1 MYARSKS
8 RRDLSLSRGGPDVK
22 GKNLVAIFVIL
33 LFALALSAAGCGGEE
48 EAPEEAAPAEDVSFD
63 LKVGNLVPFTGDL
76 SSFGEP
82 IDEAARIAA
91 EVANEAAD
99 EAGIDASVE
108 IVASEDTQ
116 TDATAA
122 VEGATKLVQTDQVQV
137 LMGALASTNT
147 IPVAESVTVPNEVLQ
162 ISPASTSPA
171 ITDLDDDAFV
181 WRTPPSDAKQ
191 GEVMAQ
197 AIADEIGADATVNV
211 GTRNDAYGTAL
222 AGVFETSWKE
232 GGGTIGES
240 VQWNPDA
247 ATFDTEAQQL
257 TRGNPDAW
265 VVIDFP
271 ETFAKV
277 GPALVRTGRWDP
289 TKTFATDGLRDSS
302 LPKDVGEQA
311 TEGMRG
317 TAPVPPEGAE
327 AAEAFATVFEQRAK
341 AGVERQT
348 FDAHAFDAVILA
360 FLAATAADS
369 SDPADMKE
377 QMQAVSGPP
386 GDPFTF
392 EQLADAITALANGED
407 IDYQGAS
414 GPIDWDENGDPT
426 AATYELWQFEN
437 GDITSLTTFEVGG
450 EET

>member
-1 MYARSKS
+1 MRGKTLLAVLVTL
-8 RRDLSLSRGGPDVK
+8 LSA
-22 GKNLVAIFVIL
+22 LV
-33 LFALALSAAGCGGEE
+33 LAAAGCGGDDD
-48 EAPEEAAPAEDVSFD
+48 EAAPAEEAPAEVSFD
-63 LKVGNLVPFTGDL
+63 LRVGNLVPFTGDL

-82 IDEAARIAA
+82 IDQAARIAA
-91 EVANEAAD
+91 EVANEAAE

-108 IVASEDTQ
+108 IVASEDDQ

-137 LMGALASTNT
+137 VMGALASTNT
-147 IPVAESVTVPNEVLQ
+147 IPVAESVTIPNRVLQ

-171 ITDLDDDAFV
+171 ISNLSDDGFV

-197 AIADEIGADATVNV
+197 AIAEEIGADATVNV

-222 AGVFETSWKE
+222 AGVFEAAWKD
-232 GGGTIGES
+232 GGGTIGQS

-289 TKTFATDGLRDSS
+289 SKTFATDGLRDSS
-302 LPKDVGEQA
+302 LPQDVGRQA
-311 TEGMRG
+311 TAGMRG

-327 AAEAFATVFEQRAK
+327 AAQAFGAIFDERAK

-360 FLAATAADS
+360 FLAAAAANS
-369 SDPADMKE
+369 SDPADVKE
-377 QMQAVSGPP
+377 ELQAVSGPP
-386 GDPFTF
+386 GDPYTF
-392 EQLADAITALANGED
+392 EQLADALTALADGED

-414 GPIDWDENGDPT
+414 GPIDWDANGDPT
-426 AATYELWQFEN
+426 AATYELWRFES
-437 GDITSLTTFEVGG
+437 GKIESLRTFEVGG
-450 EET
+450 EAE

>member
-1 MYARSKS
+1 
-8 RRDLSLSRGGPDVK
+8 
-22 GKNLVAIFVIL
+22 L
-33 LFALALSAAGCGGEE
+33 LAALALAVGGCGGDDD
-48 EAPEEAAPAEDVSFD
+48 EAAGEAVPADEEISFN
-63 LKVGNLVPFTGDL
+63 LQIGNLVPFTGDL
-76 SSFGEP
+76 SPFGEP
-82 IDEAARIAA
+82 IDQAARIAA
-91 EVANEAAD
+91 QVANEAAV
-99 EAGIDASVE
+99 EAGIGASVE
-108 IVASEDTQ
+108 IVASEDDQ

-122 VEGATKLVQTDQVQV
+122 VEGATKLVQTDQVDV

-147 IPVAESVTVPNEVLQ
+147 IPVAESVTVPNDVLQ

-171 ITDLDDDAFV
+171 ITDLEDDGLV

-191 GEVMAQ
+191 GVVMAQ
-197 AIADEIGADATVNV
+197 AIAEEIGADATVNV
-211 GTRNDAYGTAL
+211 GARNDAYGTAL
-222 AGVFETSWKE
+222 AGVFEASWAE
-232 GGGTIGES
+232 GGGTIGQS

-257 TRGNPDAW
+257 ARGNPDAW

-271 ETFAKV
+271 ETFAKL
-277 GPALVRTGRWDP
+277 GPALARTRNWDP
-289 TKTFATDGLRDSS
+289 SKTFATDGLRDSS
-302 LPKDVGEQA
+302 LPKEVGRQA

-327 AAEAFATVFEQRAK
+327 AAEAFARVFEERAK

-360 FLAATAADS
+360 FLAAAAANS
-369 SDPADMKE
+369 ADPADVKQE
-377 QMQAVSGPP
+377 LQAVSGPP

-392 EQLADAITALANGED
+392 EQLADAITALSNGED

-426 AATYELWQFEN
+426 SATYELWRFEN
-437 GDITSLTTFEVGG
+437 GEIESLRTFEVGG
-450 EET
+450 EAE

>member
-1 MYARSKS
+1 
-8 RRDLSLSRGGPDVK
+8 
-22 GKNLVAIFVIL
+22 
-33 LFALALSAAGCGGEE
+33 
-48 EAPEEAAPAEDVSFD
+48 
-63 LKVGNLVPFTGDL
+63 
-76 SSFGEP
+76 
-82 IDEAARIAA
+82 
-91 EVANEAAD
+91 
-99 EAGIDASVE
+99 VE

-122 VEGATKLVQTDQVQV
+122 VEGATKLVQTDQVGV
-137 LMGALASTNT
+137 VMGALASTNT
-147 IPVAESVTVPNEVLQ
+147 IPVAESVTIPNRVLQ

-171 ITDLDDDAFV
+171 ISDLSDDGFV

-222 AGVFETSWKE
+222 AGVFEAAWKD
-232 GGGTIGES
+232 GGGTIGQS
-240 VQWNPDA
+240 VKWNPDA

-277 GPALVRTGRWDP
+277 GPALVRTGSWDP
-289 TKTFATDGLRDSS
+289 SKTFATDGLRDSS
-302 LPKDVGEQA
+302 LPQDVGRQA
-311 TEGMRG
+311 TAGMRG
-317 TAPVPPEGAE
+317 TAPVPPEGAQ
-327 AAEAFATVFEQRAK
+327 AAQAFGTIFDERAK

-360 FLAATAADS
+360 FLAAAAANS
-369 SDPADMKE
+369 SDPAGVQE
-377 QMQAVSGPP
+377 ELQPVSGPP
-386 GDPFTF
+386 GDPYTF
-392 EQLADAITALANGED
+392 EQLADALTALANGED

-414 GPIDWDENGDPT
+414 GPIDWDANGDPT
-426 AATYELWQFEN
+426 AATYELWRFES
-437 GDITSLTTFEVGG
+437 GKIESLRTFEVGG
-450 EET
+450 ESE

>member
-1 MYARSKS
+1 
-8 RRDLSLSRGGPDVK
+8 VK
-22 GKNLVAIFVIL
+22 GKNLVAVFVIL
-33 LFALALSAAGCGGEE
+33 LVALALSAAGCGGDEE
-48 EAPEEAAPAEDVSFD
+48 EAPEGAAPEAPAEEISFE
-63 LKVGNLVPFTGDL
+63 LRVGNLVPFTGDL
-76 SSFGEP
+76 SPFGEP

-91 EVANEAAD
+91 EVANEAAE

-137 LMGALASTNT
+137 VMGALASTNT
-147 IPVAESVTVPNEVLQ
+147 IPVAESVTVPNEVIQ

-171 ITDLDDDAFV
+171 ITDLEDDAFV

-197 AIADEIGADATVNV
+197 AIADEIGAEATVNV
-211 GTRNDAYGTAL
+211 GARNDAYGTAL
-222 AGVFETSWKE
+222 AGVFGTSWQE
-232 GGGTIGES
+232 GGGTIGQS

-271 ETFAKV
+271 ETFAKL
-277 GPALVRTGRWDP
+277 GPALVRTGAWDP

-302 LPKDVGEQA
+302 LPGDVGEQA
-311 TEGMRG
+311 TGGMRG
-317 TAPVPPEGAE
+317 TAPVPPEGSE
-327 AAEAFATVFEQRAK
+327 AAQAFATIFEQRARE
-341 AGVERQT
+341 GVERQT
-348 FDAHAFDAVILA
+348 FDAHAFDAVVLA
-360 FLAATAADS
+360 FLAAAAANS
-369 SDPADMKE
+369 SDPADVKE
-377 QMQAVSGPP
+377 QLQAVSGPP
-386 GDPFTF
+386 GEAFTF
-392 EQLADAITALANGED
+392 EQLGEALTALANGED

-414 GPIDWDENGDPT
+414 GPIDWDDNGDPT

-437 GDITSLTTFEVGG
+437 GEIASLRTFEVGG
-450 EET
+450 EA

>member
-1 MYARSKS
+1 MA
-8 RRDLSLSRGGPDVK
+8 
-22 GKNLVAIFVIL
+22 L
-33 LFALALSAAGCGGEE
+33 LAALALLAPGCGGEDDE
-48 EAPEEAAPAEDVSFD
+48 GPADQAEDVSFD
-63 LKVGNLVPFTGDL
+63 LTVGNLVPFTGDL

-82 IDEAARIAA
+82 IDQSARIAA

-99 EAGIDASVE
+99 EAEIDASIE
-108 IVASEDTQ
+108 IAASEDTQ

-122 VEGATKLVQTDQVQV
+122 VEGATKLVQSDNVDV
-137 LMGALASTNT
+137 VMGALASTNT
-147 IPVAESVTVPNEVLQ
+147 IPVAESVTVPNAILQ

-171 ITDLDDDAFV
+171 ITNLNDNGFV

-222 AGVFETSWKE
+222 AGVFEASWKE
-232 GGGTIGES
+232 GGGTIGQS
-240 VQWNPDA
+240 VKWNPDA

-289 TKTFATDGLRDSS
+289 AKTFATDGLRDSS
-302 LPKDVGEQA
+302 LPEDVGNRA

-317 TAPVPPEGAE
+317 TAPVPPEGGE
-327 AAEAFATVFEQRAK
+327 AAEAFDTLFQERAK

-360 FLAATAADS
+360 FLAAAAANS

-377 QMQAVSGPP
+377 EMQAVSGPP

-392 EQLADAITALANGED
+392 EQLADALTAVADGED

-414 GPIDWDENGDPT
+414 GPIDWDAGGDPT
-426 AATYELWQFEN
+426 AATYELWRFAN
-437 GDITSLTTFEVGG
+437 GEIDSLRTFEVGG
-450 EET
+450 EEE

>member
-1 MYARSKS
+1 MKKRTVVTV
-8 RRDLSLSRGGPDVK
+8 L
-22 GKNLVAIFVIL
+22 VIL
-33 LFALALSAAGCGGEE
+33 ITALALAAAGCGGEE
-48 EAPEEAAPAEDVSFD
+48 EEVPEAAAPAEAISFD
-63 LKVGNLVPFTGDL
+63 LRVGNLVPFTGDL

-91 EVANEAAD
+91 EVANEAAE

-137 LMGALASTNT
+137 VMGALASTNT
-147 IPVAESVTVPNEVLQ
+147 IPVAESVTVPNEILQ
-162 ISPASTSPA
+162 ISPASTSTA
-171 ITDLDDDAFV
+171 ITDLADDGFV
-181 WRTPPSDAKQ
+181 WRTPPSDAFQ
-191 GEVMAQ
+191 GVVMAQ
-197 AIADEIGADATVNV
+197 AIAEEIGADATVNV

-222 AGVFETSWKE
+222 TGVFERSWRD

-257 TRGNPDAW
+257 ARGNPDAW
-265 VVIDFP
+265 VIIDFP

-277 GPALVRTGRWDP
+277 GPALVRAGNWDP
-289 TKTFATDGLRDSS
+289 AQTFATDGLRDSS
-302 LPKDVGEQA
+302 LPEDVGRQA
-311 TEGMRG
+311 TAGMRG

-327 AAEAFATVFEQRAK
+327 ATEAFGTVFEQRAQ

-348 FDAHAFDAVILA
+348 FDAHAFDAVILG
-360 FLAATAADS
+360 FLAATAANS

-377 QMQAVSGPP
+377 EMQAVSGPP
-386 GDPFTF
+386 GEPFTF
-392 EQLADAITALANGED
+392 EQLADALTALANGED

-426 AATYELWQFEN
+426 AATYELWQFED
-437 GDITSLTTFEVGG
+437 GEITSIRTFDVGG
-450 EET
+450 EEA

>member
-1 MYARSKS
+1 M
-8 RRDLSLSRGGPDVK
+8 K
-22 GKNLVAIFVIL
+22 GRTLVAILVSL
-33 LFALALSAAGCGGEE
+33 VVALALAAAGCGGEDE
-48 EAPEEAAPAEDVSFD
+48 EAPEEAAPTEAPAEEISFD
-63 LKVGNLVPFTGDL
+63 LLVGNLVPFTGDL

-91 EVANEAAD
+91 EVANEAAE

-137 LMGALASTNT
+137 VMGALASTNT

-171 ITDLDDDAFV
+171 ITDLDDDGFV

-197 AIADEIGADATVNV
+197 AIAEEIGADATVNV

-222 AGVFETSWKE
+222 AGVFEASWQE
-232 GGGTIGES
+232 GGGTVGQS

-265 VVIDFP
+265 IIIDFP
-271 ETFAKV
+271 ETFAKL
-277 GPALVRTGRWDP
+277 GPALVRAGGWDP

-302 LPKDVGEQA
+302 LPQDVGEQA

-327 AAEAFATVFEQRAK
+327 AAEAFGTVFEQRAT

-360 FLAATAADS
+360 FLASTAANS
-369 SDPADMKE
+369 SDPADVKE

-392 EQLADAITALANGED
+392 EQLADALTALANGED

-414 GPIDWDENGDPT
+414 GPIDWDESGDPT

-437 GDITSLTTFEVGG
+437 GEIGSLRTFEVGG
-450 EET
+450 EAG

>member
-1 MYARSKS
+1 MKPRTPIA
-8 RRDLSLSRGGPDVK
+8 V
-22 GKNLVAIFVIL
+22 LVAL
-33 LFALALSAAGCGGEE
+33 LAALAVLAAGCGGDDD
-48 EAPEEAAPAEDVSFD
+48 EAGAPAEEPPVEEISVN
-63 LKVGNLVPFTGDL
+63 LEVGNLIPFTGDL
-76 SSFGEP
+76 SPFGEP
-82 IDEAARIAA
+82 IDQAARIAA
-91 EVANEAAD
+91 EVANEAAE
-99 EAGIDASVE
+99 EAGIDASVQ
-108 IVASEDTQ
+108 IVASEDSQ

-147 IPVAESVTVPNEVLQ
+147 IPVAESVTIPNEVLQ

-191 GEVMAQ
+191 GEVMAE
-197 AIADEIGADATVNV
+197 AIAEEIGADATVNV

-222 AGVFETSWKE
+222 AGVFEASWKE
-232 GGGTIGES
+232 GGGTIGQS

-257 TRGNPDAW
+257 TRGSPDAW

-271 ETFAKV
+271 ETFAKI
-277 GPALVRTGRWDP
+277 GPALVRTGQWDP

-302 LPKDVGEQA
+302 LPADVGRQA

-360 FLAATAADS
+360 FLAAAAANS
-369 SDPADMKE
+369 TDPADMKAE
-377 QMQAVSGPP
+377 MQAVSGPP
-386 GDPFTF
+386 GDSYTF
-392 EQLADAITALANGED
+392 EQLADALTALANGED

-426 AATYELWQFEN
+426 AATYELWQFE
-437 GDITSLTTFEVGG
+437 GGEIESLRTFEVGG
-450 EET
+450 TTE

>member
-1 MYARSKS
+1 MHTRSKS
-8 RRDLSLSRGGPDVK
+8 RRDLSLRRGGPDVK
-22 GKNLVAIFVIL
+22 GKNLVAVFVIL

-48 EAPEEAAPAEDVSFD
+48 EAPEEAAPAEEVSFD

-147 IPVAESVTVPNEVLQ
+147 IPAAESVTVPNEVLQ

-197 AIADEIGADATVNV
+197 AIADEIGADATVGV
-211 GTRNDAYGTAL
+211 GSRNDAYGTAL
-222 AGVFETSWKE
+222 ARVFEEAWRA
-232 GGGTIGES
+232 GGGTIAQS
-240 VQWNPDA
+240 VRWNPDA

-257 TRGNPDAW
+257 TRGSPDAW

-302 LPKDVGEQA
+302 LPQDVGRRA
-311 TEGMRG
+311 TAGGRG
-317 TAPVPPEGAE
+317 TPPVPPEGAE

-341 AGVERQT
+341 A
-348 FDAHAFDAVILA
+348 
-360 FLAATAADS
+360 
-369 SDPADMKE
+369 
-377 QMQAVSGPP
+377 
-386 GDPFTF
+386 
-392 EQLADAITALANGED
+392 
-407 IDYQGAS
+407 
-414 GPIDWDENGDPT
+414 
-426 AATYELWQFEN
+426 
-437 GDITSLTTFEVGG
+437 
-450 EET
+450 

>member
-1 MYARSKS
+1 M
-8 RRDLSLSRGGPDVK
+8 K
-22 GKNLVAIFVIL
+22 GKTLLAVLVTL
-33 LFALALSAAGCGGEE
+33 LSALALAAAGCGGDD
-48 EAPEEAAPAEDVSFD
+48 EEAAPGDGEPTEISFD

-82 IDEAARIAA
+82 IDQAARIAA
-91 EVANEAAD
+91 DVANEAAE
-99 EAGIDASVE
+99 EAGIDATVE
-108 IVASEDTQ
+108 IVASEDDQ

-122 VEGATKLVQTDQVQV
+122 VEGATKLVQTDQVGV
-137 LMGALASTNT
+137 VMGALASTNT
-147 IPVAESVTVPNEVLQ
+147 IPVAESVTIPNRVLQ

-171 ITDLDDDAFV
+171 ISDLSDNGFV

-222 AGVFETSWKE
+222 AGVFEASWKE
-232 GGGTIGES
+232 AGGTIGQS
-240 VQWNPDA
+240 VKWNPDA

-289 TKTFATDGLRDSS
+289 GKTFATDGLRDSS
-302 LPKDVGEQA
+302 LPQDVGRQA
-311 TEGMRG
+311 TAGMRG
-317 TAPVPPEGAE
+317 TAPVPPEGAQ
-327 AAEAFATVFEQRAK
+327 AAQAFGTIFDQRAK

-360 FLAATAADS
+360 FLAAAAANS
-369 SDPADMKE
+369 SDPADMLE
-377 QMQAVSGPP
+377 EMQAVSGPP
-386 GDPFTF
+386 GDPYTF
-392 EQLADAITALANGED
+392 EQLGTALTALANGEE

-414 GPIDWDENGDPT
+414 GPIDWDANGDPT
-426 AATYELWQFEN
+426 AATYELWRFES
-437 GDITSLTTFEVGG
+437 GKIESLRNFEVGG
-450 EET
+450 EAE

>member
-1 MYARSKS
+1 MSNKTLLA
-8 RRDLSLSRGGPDVK
+8 LLT
-22 GKNLVAIFVIL
+22 LVAAMT
-33 LFALALSAAGCGGEE
+33 FAVVGCGGDDDEGE
-48 EAPEEAAPAEDVSFD
+48 AAPEEPQPEEISFD
-63 LKVGNLVPFTGDL
+63 LRVGNLVPFTGDL
-76 SSFGEP
+76 SPFGEP

-91 EVANEAAD
+91 EVANEAAE
-99 EAGIDASVE
+99 EAAIDASIQV
-108 IVASEDTQ
+108 VASEDTQ

-122 VEGATKLVQTDQVQV
+122 VEGATKLVQTDEVAV
-137 LMGALASTNT
+137 VMGALASTNT

-171 ITDLDDDAFV
+171 ITDLADDGFV

-197 AIADEIGADATVNV
+197 AIAEEIGGDATVNV

-222 AGVFETSWKE
+222 AGVFETSWQE

-257 TRGNPDAW
+257 AGGNPDAW

-271 ETFAKV
+271 ETFAKM
-277 GPALVRTGRWDP
+277 GPALVRAGGWDP

-302 LPKDVGEQA
+302 LPNDVGERA

-317 TAPVPPEGAE
+317 TAPVPPEGGE
-327 AAEAFATVFEQRAK
+327 AAAAFETVFEERAK

-360 FLAATAADS
+360 FLAATAANS
-369 SDPADMKE
+369 SDPADLKE

-392 EQLADAITALANGED
+392 EQLADALTALANGED

-437 GDITSLTTFEVGG
+437 GEITSLRTFEVGG
-450 EET
+450 EAESE